1 MRKGTK
7 AMQNSDE
14 ERAAEDVLGRWAT
27 FGLALSDKRKYPVQG
42 FYVALPSGGRAVYLL
57 SSHRSCWERYRGFHQ
72 VRRTEPFGQVNLL
85 KSLLP
90 AVGGSIVP
98 ETCAVPEGRCRLK
111 KAGSTAMIA
120 VCLVPLCPFKSLIS
134 VAAVHCLVARLRSE
148 KRPISTP
155 LESLCHDR
163 QPSRA

>member
-1 MRKGTK
+1 MSETLPQH
-7 AMQNSDE
+7 A
-14 ERAAEDVLGRWAT
+14 GR
-27 FGLALSDKRKYPVQG
+27 SN
-42 FYVALPSGGRAVYLL
+42 LP
-57 SSHRSCWERYRGFHQ
+57 E
-72 VRRTEPFGQVNLL
+72 
-85 KSLLP
+85 SLLP
-90 AVGGSIVP
+90 SIGGSIVP

-120 VCLVPLCPFKSLIS
+120 VCLVPLCPSESLIS

-163 QPSRA
+163 QPSRAEPLSRRRRTGHGKV

>member
-1 MRKGTK
+1 
-7 AMQNSDE
+7 MQLHLPNL
-14 ERAAEDVLGRWAT
+14 RAFRLPWHFEEDVCPDA
-27 FGLALSDKRKYPVQG
+27 S
-42 FYVALPSGGRAVYLL
+42 
-57 SSHRSCWERYRGFHQ
+57 
-72 VRRTEPFGQVNLL
+72 L

-90 AVGGSIVP
+90 SFGGSIVP
-98 ETCAVPEGRCRLK
+98 ETCAVPEDRCRLK
-111 KAGSTAMIA
+111 MAGSTAMIA

-134 VAAVHCLVARLRSE
+134 VAATHCLVARLRSE